1 LKNGKNGKNGKN
13 EKMQYALS
21 ADTFESS
28 RGRSHHSTMSDIIDS
43 PRVASTVVVADE
55 KGTSTGTGAG
65 SETAKSTTIPQ
76 PAQQAAKGGS
86 VSDLDRQI
94 EALRRCEY
102 LKESEVKAICAK
114 AREILVDESNVQRV
128 DAPVTVSP
136 YIVAAPFSMLCQH
149 IFCLYNQQLLLF
161 IFTYLATTPPPSF
174 SSSFFKCYLYR
185 FVVIFMDNFMI

>member
-1 LKNGKNGKNGKN
+1 MLVNLKNGKNGKNGKN

-28 RGRSHHSTMSDIIDS
+28 RGRSHHSTMSDKIDS

-149 IFCLYNQQLLLF
+149 IFGYITNNCYYLFLLISLR
-161 IFTYLATTPPPSF
+161 PPPPL
-174 SSSFFKCYLYR
+174 FF
-185 FVVIFMDNFMI
+185 FFFF